1 MDFTNK
7 INISNKKAFFNYE
20 ILDKYIAGIRLQGTE
35 IKSIRLG
42 KASLVDS
49 FCEFEGHELFVKN
62 LNISEYVLGTHYNHA
77 PRRTRKLLLERT
89 ELIKL
94 KRAAVQKGL
103 TIIPLRLF
111 ISEKGFAKLEIALAK
126 GKKEFDK
133 RDTIKD
139 RDWQRDRSRIMK
151 KNH

>member
-1 MDFTNK
+1 VDFNNK

-49 FCEFEGHELFVKN
+49 FCEFDNKELFVKN

-77 PRRTRKLLLERT
+77 PRRTRKLLLERK
-89 ELIKL
+89 ELTKL
-94 KRAAVQKGL
+94 QRSAEQKGL

-111 ISEKGFAKLEIALAK
+111 ISEKGLAKLEIALAK
-126 GKKEFDK
+126 GKKEYDK

-139 RDWQRDRSRIMK
+139 RDSKRDLARYTKRS
-151 KNH
+151 

>member
-139 RDWQRDRSRIMK
+139 RDSKRDLARYTKRS
-151 KNH
+151 

>member
-1 MDFTNK
+1 VDFNNK

-49 FCEFEGHELFVKN
+49 FCDFEGHELFVKN

-89 ELIKL
+89 ELFKL
-94 KRAAVQKGL
+94 RRAAEQKGL

-126 GKKEFDK
+126 GKKEYDK

-139 RDWQRDRSRIMK
+139 RDSKRDLARYTKRS
-151 KNH
+151 

>member
-1 MDFTNK
+1 VDFTNK

-49 FCEFEGHELFVKN
+49 FCDFEGNELFVKN
-62 LNISEYVLGTHYNHA
+62 LNISEYVLGTHYNHL

-94 KRAAVQKGL
+94 RRAAEQKGL

-111 ISEKGFAKLEIALAK
+111 ISDKGFAKLEIALAK
-126 GKKEFDK
+126 GKKEYDK

-139 RDWQRDRSRIMK
+139 RDSKRDLARYTKRS
-151 KNH
+151 

>member
-1 MDFTNK
+1 VDFNNK

-49 FCEFEGHELFVKN
+49 FCDFEGHELFVKN

-77 PRRTRKLLLERT
+77 PRRMRKLLLERT

-94 KRAAVQKGL
+94 RRAVEQKGL

-126 GKKEFDK
+126 GKKEYDK
-133 RDTIKD
+133 RETIKD
-139 RDWQRDRSRIMK
+139 RDSKRDLARYTKRS
-151 KNH
+151 

>member
-1 MDFTNK
+1 VDFSNK

-49 FCEFEGHELFVKN
+49 FCDFEGHELFVKN

-89 ELIKL
+89 ELVKL
-94 KRAAVQKGL
+94 RRASEQKGL

-111 ISEKGFAKLEIALAK
+111 ISDKGLAKLEIAMAK
-126 GKKEFDK
+126 GKKEYDK

-139 RDWQRDRSRIMK
+139 RDSKRDLARYTKRP
-151 KNH
+151 

>member
-49 FCEFEGHELFVKN
+49 FCEFEAHELFVKN

-139 RDWQRDRSRIMK
+139 RDSKRDLARYTKRS
-151 KNH
+151 

>member
-1 MDFTNK
+1 VDFSNK

-49 FCEFEGHELFVKN
+49 FCDFDGHELFVKN
-62 LNISEYVLGTHYNHA
+62 LNISEYALGTHYNHA

-94 KRAAVQKGL
+94 KRSAEQKGL

-126 GKKEFDK
+126 GKKEYDK

-139 RDWQRDRSRIMK
+139 RDSKRELARYTKRS
-151 KNH
+151 

>member
-1 MDFTNK
+1 MDFSNK

-49 FCEFEGHELFVKN
+49 FCDFEGHELFVRN

-77 PRRTRKLLLERT
+77 PRRTRKLLLERA
-89 ELIKL
+89 ELFKL
-94 KRAAVQKGL
+94 RRSAEQKGL

-139 RDWQRDRSRIMK
+139 RDSKRDLARYTKRT
-151 KNH
+151 

>member
-1 MDFTNK
+1 VDFNNK

-20 ILDKYIAGIRLQGTE
+20 ILDKYIAGMRLQGTE

-49 FCEFEGHELFVKN
+49 FCDFEGHELFVKN

-77 PRRTRKLLLERT
+77 PRRTRKLLLEKT

-94 KRAAVQKGL
+94 RRASEQKGL

-126 GKKEFDK
+126 GKKEYDK

-139 RDWQRDRSRIMK
+139 RDSKRDLARYTKRS
-151 KNH
+151 

>member
-1 MDFTNK
+1 VDFTNK

-49 FCEFEGHELFVKN
+49 FCDFEGHELFVKN
-62 LNISEYVLGTHYNHA
+62 LNISEYVLGTHYNHL

-94 KRAAVQKGL
+94 RRAAEQKGL

-111 ISEKGFAKLEIALAK
+111 ISDKGFAKLEIALAK
-126 GKKEFDK
+126 GKKEYDK

-139 RDWQRDRSRIMK
+139 RDSKRDLARYTKRS
-151 KNH
+151 

>member
-1 MDFTNK
+1 MDFNNK

-62 LNISEYVLGTHYNHA
+62 LNISEYILGTHYNHA
-77 PRRTRKLLLERT
+77 PRRTRKLLLERG
-89 ELIKL
+89 ELFKL
-94 KRAAVQKGL
+94 RKAAEQKGL

-126 GKKEFDK
+126 GKKEYDK

-139 RDWQRDRSRIMK
+139 RDSKRDLARYTKRS
-151 KNH
+151 

>member
-1 MDFTNK
+1 MDFNNK

-49 FCEFEGHELFVKN
+49 FCDFEGHELFVKN

-77 PRRTRKLLLERT
+77 PRRTRKLLLERA
-89 ELIKL
+89 ELFKL
-94 KRAAVQKGL
+94 RRAAEQKGL

-126 GKKEFDK
+126 GKKEYDK

-139 RDWQRDRSRIMK
+139 RDSKRDLARYTKRS
-151 KNH
+151 

>member
-7 INISNKKAFFNYE
+7 INITNKKAFFNYE

-49 FCEFEGHELFVKN
+49 FCDFEGNELFVKN
-62 LNISEYVLGTHYNHA
+62 LNISEYVLGTHYNHL

-94 KRAAVQKGL
+94 RRAAEQKGL

-111 ISEKGFAKLEIALAK
+111 ISDKGFAKLEIALAK
-126 GKKEFDK
+126 GKKEYDK

-139 RDWQRDRSRIMK
+139 RDSKRDLARYTKRS
-151 KNH
+151 

>member
-1 MDFTNK
+1 MDFNNK

-49 FCEFEGHELFVKN
+49 FCDFEGHELFVKN

-77 PRRTRKLLLERT
+77 PRRTRKLLLERA
-89 ELIKL
+89 ELFKL
-94 KRAAVQKGL
+94 RKAAEQKGL

-126 GKKEFDK
+126 GKKEYDK

-139 RDWQRDRSRIMK
+139 RDSKRDLARYTKRS
-151 KNH
+151 

>member
-1 MDFTNK
+1 VDFTNK

-139 RDWQRDRSRIMK
+139 RDSKRDLARYTKRS
-151 KNH
+151 

>member
-1 MDFTNK
+1 VDFNNK

-49 FCEFEGHELFVKN
+49 FCDFEGHELFVKN

-77 PRRTRKLLLERT
+77 PRRTRKLLLERA
-89 ELIKL
+89 ELFKL
-94 KRAAVQKGL
+94 RRAAEQKGL

-126 GKKEFDK
+126 GKKEYDK

-139 RDWQRDRSRIMK
+139 RDSKRDLARYTKRS
-151 KNH
+151 

>member
-1 MDFTNK
+1 VDFTNK

-49 FCEFEGHELFVKN
+49 FCDFEGHELFVKN

-77 PRRTRKLLLERT
+77 PRRTRKLLLERA
-89 ELIKL
+89 ELFKL
-94 KRAAVQKGL
+94 RRAAEQKGL

-126 GKKEFDK
+126 GKKEYDK

-139 RDWQRDRSRIMK
+139 RDSKRDLARYTKRS
-151 KNH
+151 

>member
-1 MDFTNK
+1 VDFSNK

-49 FCEFEGHELFVKN
+49 FCDFDGHELFVKN

-77 PRRTRKLLLERT
+77 PRRTRKLLLERA
-89 ELIKL
+89 ELFKL
-94 KRAAVQKGL
+94 RRAAEQKGL

-126 GKKEFDK
+126 GKKEYDK

-139 RDWQRDRSRIMK
+139 RDSKRDLARYTKRS
-151 KNH
+151 

>member
-1 MDFTNK
+1 VDFSNK

-49 FCEFEGHELFVKN
+49 FCDFEGHELFVKN

-89 ELIKL
+89 ELFKL
-94 KRAAVQKGL
+94 RRAAEQKGL

-126 GKKEFDK
+126 GKKEYDK

-139 RDWQRDRSRIMK
+139 RDSKRDLARYTKRS
-151 KNH
+151 

>member
-7 INISNKKAFFNYE
+7 ININNKKAFFNYE

-49 FCEFEGHELFVKN
+49 FCDFEGNELFVKN
-62 LNISEYVLGTHYNHA
+62 LNISEYVLGTHYNHL

-94 KRAAVQKGL
+94 RRAAEQKGL

-111 ISEKGFAKLEIALAK
+111 ISDKGFAKLEIALAK
-126 GKKEFDK
+126 GKKEYDK

-139 RDWQRDRSRIMK
+139 RDSKRDLARYTKRS
-151 KNH
+151 

>member
-1 MDFTNK
+1 MDFNNK

-49 FCEFEGHELFVKN
+49 FCDFDNKELFVKN

-77 PRRTRKLLLERT
+77 PRRTRKLLLERK
-89 ELIKL
+89 ELTKL
-94 KRAAVQKGL
+94 QRSAEQKGL

-111 ISEKGFAKLEIALAK
+111 ISEKGLAKLEIALAK
-126 GKKEFDK
+126 GKKEYDK

-139 RDWQRDRSRIMK
+139 RDSKRDLARYTKRS
-151 KNH
+151 

>member
-1 MDFTNK
+1 VDFTNK
-7 INISNKKAFFNYE
+7 ININNKKAFFNYE

-49 FCEFEGHELFVKN
+49 FCDFEGNELFVKN
-62 LNISEYVLGTHYNHA
+62 LNISEYVLGTHYNHL

-94 KRAAVQKGL
+94 RRAAEQKGL

-111 ISEKGFAKLEIALAK
+111 ISDKGFAKLEIALAK
-126 GKKEFDK
+126 GKKEYDK

-139 RDWQRDRSRIMK
+139 RDSKRDLARYTKRS
-151 KNH
+151 